1 MTGDQHSEPQ
11 ASERIGAREL
21 SSLELLL
28 TSGKSLCR
36 GDLAERLGISEGQTG
51 EVVERLLSAG
61 LIREKDGAGL
71 GGRTLVP
78 GASDFVY
85 ARLLE
90 IQQEQLAG
98 QIQFQKST
106 TSIVRA
112 LSDRLHAGDDDHP
125 QWKVLRGYEPISAA
139 LEGAAYRARRK
150 VLSMHPG
157 IPLSPEDLADSR
169 PRNQRALDRGVAMRS
184 IHLAS
189 MTRVPHGRSHLEALA
204 ESGVK
209 VRVAQSLPFRLIVID
224 DAIAYTSINGTDGEP
239 AALELRGPELVSML
253 REVFEF
259 CWLDA
264 QPVRTAESEP
274 EGHLLSERG
283 LAIVQL
289 LSEGRTDSAM
299 ARSLGVSPR
308 TFRRLIGQVME
319 QLGAESRFQAGI
331 RAMELGLLGRWQPP
345 DGEPRS
351 R

>member
-1 MTGDQHSEPQ
+1 MTTGDEHSEPQ
-11 ASERIGAREL
+11 VSELIGAREL
-21 SSLELLL
+21 SALELLL
-28 TSGKSLCR
+28 GSGRQLSR
-36 GDLAERLGISEGQTG
+36 GDLAEQLGLSGSESHAA
-51 EVVERLLSAG
+51 VERLLSAG
-61 LIREKDGAGL
+61 LIREK
-71 GGRTLVP
+71 GGHRPGERLLVP
-78 GASDFVY
+78 GASDLVH

-90 IQQEQLAG
+90 IQEERLAG

-106 TSIVRA
+106 TSIVKA
-112 LSDRLHAGDDDHP
+112 LSERLHAGDDDHP
-125 QWKVLRGYEPISAA
+125 RWNVLRGYEPISAA

-150 VLSMHPG
+150 ILSMHPG

-169 PRNQRALDRGVAMRS
+169 PRNQRAMDRGVAMRS

-189 MTRVPHGRSHLEALA
+189 MTRVPHGRAHLEALA

-209 VRVAQSLPFRLIVID
+209 VRLAQSLPFRLIVID
-224 DAIAYTSINGTDGEP
+224 DVIAYTSINGTDGEP
-239 AALELRGPELVSML
+239 TALELRGPELVPML

-259 CWLDA
+259 CWLDS
-264 QPVRTAESEP
+264 QPVRASESEP
-274 EGHLLSERG
+274 GGRLLSERG
-283 LAIVQL
+283 LALVQL

-345 DGEPRS
+345 ES
-351 R
+351 ASH